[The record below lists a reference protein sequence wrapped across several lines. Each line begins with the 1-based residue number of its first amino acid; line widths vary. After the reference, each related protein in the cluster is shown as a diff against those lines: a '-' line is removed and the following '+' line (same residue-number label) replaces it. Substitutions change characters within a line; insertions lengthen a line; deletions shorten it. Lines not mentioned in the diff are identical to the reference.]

1 MPCPQ
6 QPFARL
12 VLLPEC
18 LCRSLLVRLPAV
30 KVTLPAAI
38 DYTGAHSQA
47 EYNIALEGRFWGL
60 DLRRWALWNFWTTP
74 ELVSMITLLPL
85 VKSWKVVSRNSGE
98 KQTLKKDIWNI
109 YEFMSLHQ
117 SACLVQQESNC
128 LLQLSVHGCCILT
141 RVREKKP
148 AGIRT
153 ALMGQQQSLMSHNSP
168 SRHKRKSNPIVFNR
182 GYQRAF
188 KTAFVTLFSSLNS
201 KGGDSTFIRQKKG

>member
-74 ELVSMITLLPL
+74 ELVSMTTLLPL
-85 VKSWKVVSRNSGE
+85 VKSWKVVSRKIERRKTWTYKIFMNLWVFISLPVLCNKNQTVCFNQVSMAAVFSQECVKRNLQVSEWHWWANNSPWWV
-98 KQTLKKDIWNI
+98 TT
-109 YEFMSLHQ
+109 
-117 SACLVQQESNC
+117 V
-128 LLQLSVHGCCILT
+128 
-141 RVREKKP
+141 P
-148 AGIRT
+148 AGT
-153 ALMGQQQSLMSHNSP
+153 
-168 SRHKRKSNPIVFNR
+168 R
-182 GYQRAF
+182 GNQ
-188 KTAFVTLFSSLNS
+188 
-201 KGGDSTFIRQKKG
+201 IP